1 MGGRQGGHRGRG
13 GGNEAPPRY
22 GEHVFDR
29 VVGGDESEEDDVG
42 EVVGLGGERVYSD
55 RGLRVV
61 RGEGIVKS
69 IV

>member
-1 MGGRQGGHRGRG
+1 MGKSSGGHRGR
-13 GGNEAPPRY
+13 GNEAPPRY

-29 VVGGDESEEDDVG
+29 VVGRAGSEEDDVG
-42 EVVGLGGERVYSD
+42 EGVGGGREYSD

-61 RGEGIVKS
+61 RGEGTVKS